1 VACHPQA
8 VRDPRHGLNRVRRR
22 LGAPLRPYGAV
33 FANKSLRQL
42 ELAWAGSIFGQWA
55 YEVALAVFTYRA
67 GGAAAVGLVSLM
79 RLLPAGIAAPFAAA
93 LGDRFQRVHIMI
105 AADLARVAAMASA
118 AAVAFAGGPA
128 EGVYALASVAAIT
141 GTAFQPAQSALLPA
155 LARTPEELT
164 AANLTSTT
172 LESVGFFAGPAF
184 GGLLLAATSAGVVFA
199 TTAFMF
205 LWSALMISRL
215 RVGEDRGHGAVAH
228 GILRETLTGFREVVT
243 ERGLRLVVGL
253 YGAQTLV
260 AGIMRVLLV
269 VTALRLLDLGASG
282 VGFLNAAVG
291 VGALVGI
298 LIVAARIGR
307 TGLAAEFGL
316 GILLWGVPLVLLGAW
331 PNVAAAL
338 VFFGMLGLGNTLVDV
353 AGFTLLQRTAREE
366 VRARVFGVLES
377 VFMTTIGV
385 GAIIAPALTSAFG
398 VRAALIATGA
408 ALVAVVIPFWRSLTR
423 IDATVTRDRDR
434 ELSLIRQV
442 PIFASL
448 PPLAVEQLAASL
460 VPMRIPAGAEVF
472 RSGDPGNRF
481 YIIAE
486 GEAEIVVDG
495 RPILGRGD
503 YFGEIALLR
512 NVPRTAT
519 VTARTDL
526 ELYALER
533 DEFIAAVTGHALSA
547 EAANAVIASRLGVG
561 TGDPS
566 R

>member
-1 VACHPQA
+1 
-8 VRDPRHGLNRVRRR
+8 
-22 LGAPLRPYGAV
+22 
-33 FANKSLRQL
+33 
-42 ELAWAGSIFGQWA
+42 
-55 YEVALAVFTYRA
+55 
-67 GGAAAVGLVSLM
+67 
-79 RLLPAGIAAPFAAA
+79 
-93 LGDRFQRVHIMI
+93 
-105 AADLARVAAMASA
+105 
-118 AAVAFAGGPA
+118 
-128 EGVYALASVAAIT
+128 
-141 GTAFQPAQSALLPA
+141 
-155 LARTPEELT
+155 
-164 AANLTSTT
+164 
-172 LESVGFFAGPAF
+172 
-184 GGLLLAATSAGVVFA
+184 
-199 TTAFMF
+199 
-205 LWSALMISRL
+205 
-215 RVGEDRGHGAVAH
+215 
-228 GILRETLTGFREVVT
+228 
-243 ERGLRLVVGL
+243 
-253 YGAQTLV
+253 
-260 AGIMRVLLV
+260 
-269 VTALRLLDLGASG
+269 
-282 VGFLNAAVG
+282 
-291 VGALVGI
+291 
-298 LIVAARIGR
+298 
-307 TGLAAEFGL
+307 
-316 GILLWGVPLVLLGAW
+316 VLLGAW

-385 GAIIAPALTSAFG
+385 GAIVAPALTSAFG

-423 IDATVTRDRDR
+423 IDATVTSDRDR

-442 PIFASL
+442 PIFAPL
-448 PPLAVEQLAASL
+448 PPLTVEQLAASL
-460 VPMRIPAGAEVF
+460 VPMRIPAGADVF

-486 GEAEIVVDG
+486 GEAEIAVDG

-547 EAANAVIASRLGVG
+547 EAANAVIASRLGAG
-561 TGDPS
+561 AGDPP